1 MKKTLQITIGGLIFN
16 IEEDAYDKLSQY
28 LEAIKKYFSSYE
40 SCDEITQD
48 IEARIAEKFYEKNQN
63 GGAIEI
69 DDVDKIIKSMG
80 TVSDFEAIKE
90 DEDLSKE
97 TTEDTSFGKTE
108 QPKSEE
114 SQKTE
119 TGIPPTKF
127 YRDSKHK
134 ALAGVLAGL
143 AHRFEFDVVWARI
156 LFIVLGFG
164 LIDLG
169 IGFFI
174 FIAYFVCW
182 IAFPERND
190 LDEVKNVK
198 KFYRNP
204 ENKVLGGVATGLS
217 SYLGMDLVLVR
228 VLFVVSGFFFIGII
242 LYIIFW
248 IVAPNAV
255 TITQKME
262 LKGQAVTIEN
272 IESSIKTNS
281 LSESPRQESV
291 FAKLLLFPFRL
302 IGIILKALGK
312 ILGPIGTLVKMFIGL
327 ILMIIGA
334 SFGFAAIVTTGVFY
348 GLISS
353 KDWISGDHVIGML
366 SRDLPPLG
374 GFFGFLALFIPAI
387 AIVLIGIKL
396 LTGQLSGQRNFWL
409 TMLALWLMGVVG
421 ISAVGSKYA
430 LNFSK
435 LNGYTDETTLTLPN
449 GTLYLDALERDEDE
463 DDVFDTR
470 VVLEAS
476 ENASLT
482 LKTKYSS
489 HGRSKE
495 QALSLAKDIS
505 YLIAQRDSVIIFPEN
520 FTMKDKNVFRD
531 QKVEATLFIPKNK
544 KFKMSREF
552 ARRVYSQ
559 SWNLDAKF
567 GIDSDNIEKYTFLMD
582 ESGEIACAD
591 CPVLTEDEREAL
603 DRNGNNGSFG
613 GEDFN
618 DHGEFHKSV
627 TVESF
632 KNIDFGSNFIVT
644 IKHGDKTSVDIYS
657 NDQKELDNIEAKVKG
672 STLEIEYDD
681 PFRDHDSEVH
691 IYIVT
696 NTLENLDIS
705 GAAKAKILGFENLN
719 DLNVELSGASQVAMD
734 IISKTLDIN
743 ASGASQLITKGS
755 ATVMKANLSGAS
767 QLDAKGLKVEK
778 ADVEAHGASVA
789 KLSKIKDLRSD
800 TSGGSVIERD

>member
-16 IEEDAYDKLSQY
+16 IEEDAYNKLSQY

-40 SCDEITQD
+40 SCEEITQD

-63 GGAIEI
+63 GGAIEM

-97 TTEDTSFGKTE
+97 TVGSTSFAS
-108 QPKSEE
+108 SEE
-114 SQKTE
+114 TKSDDSQKTGM
-119 TGIPPTKF
+119 GIPPTKF
-127 YRDSKHK
+127 YRDGKHK

-164 LIDLG
+164 LIDIG

-190 LDEVKNVK
+190 LEENQKIK

-204 ENKVLGGVATGLS
+204 ENKVLGGVSTGLS

-262 LKGQAVTIEN
+262 LKGQPVTIEN

-281 LSESPRQESV
+281 LAESPRQESAI
-291 FAKLLLFPFRL
+291 AKLLLFPFRL

-312 ILGPIGTLVKMFIGL
+312 VLGPIGTLFKMFFGL
-327 ILMIIGA
+327 LLMIIGA
-334 SFGFAAIVTTGVFY
+334 SFGFAAIVTTGVFF

-396 LTGQLSGQRNFWL
+396 LTGQLNGQRNFWL

-435 LNGYTDETTLTLPN
+435 LNGYSDETTLTLPN

-463 DDVFDTR
+463 DDVFNTR
-470 VVLEAS
+470 VLLEAS
-476 ENASLT
+476 ENGNLT

-495 QALSLAKDIS
+495 QALGLAKDIS
-505 YLIAQRDSVIIFPEN
+505 YLVTQKDSVIIFPEN
-520 FTMKDKNVFRD
+520 FMMKDKNVFRD
-531 QKVEATLFIPKNK
+531 QKVEATLYIPKNK

-552 ARRVYSQ
+552 AWRVYSQ
-559 SWNLDAKF
+559 SWNLESKF
-567 GIDSDNIEKYTFLMD
+567 GIDRDNIEKYTFVVD
-582 ESGEIACAD
+582 EAGEITCTD
-591 CPVLTEDEREAL
+591 CPVLTDDEREAL
-603 DRNGNNGSFG
+603 DRNSNNGSFG

-618 DHGEFHKSV
+618 EHGEFHKSISV
-627 TVESF
+627 GSF
-632 KNIDFGSNFIVT
+632 KSVEFGSNFIVS

-672 STLEIEYDD
+672 TTLELEYDD

-696 NTLENLDIS
+696 NSLESLDIS
-705 GAAKAKILGFENLN
+705 GAAKVKILGFENLN
-719 DLNVELSGASQVAMD
+719 DFNIELSGASQVALE
-734 IISKTLDIN
+734 IITKVLDIN
-743 ASGASQLITKGS
+743 ASGASQLIVKGS
-755 ATVMKANLSGAS
+755 APAMRANLSGAS
-767 QLDAKGLKVEK
+767 QLDAKGLQVDK

-789 KLSKIKDLRSD
+789 KLGKIKDLRSD

>member
-16 IEEDAYDKLSQY
+16 IEEDAYNKLSQY

-40 SCDEITQD
+40 SCEEITHD

-63 GGAIEI
+63 GGAIEM

-90 DEDLSKE
+90 DEDLSKDTSESTSFE
-97 TTEDTSFGKTE
+97 TTEE
-108 QPKSEE
+108 PKAAE
-114 SQKTE
+114 SQNAGA
-119 TGIPPTKF
+119 GIPPTKF

-164 LIDLG
+164 LIDIG
-169 IGFFI
+169 VGFFI

-190 LDEVKNVK
+190 LEENQKIK

-248 IVAPNAV
+248 IVAPNAI

-281 LSESPRQESV
+281 LSESPRQESAI
-291 FAKLLLFPFRL
+291 AKLLLFPFRL
-302 IGIILKALGK
+302 IGIILKAFGK
-312 ILGPIGTLVKMFIGL
+312 ILGPIGTLVKIFIGL
-327 ILMIIGA
+327 LLIILGSA
-334 SFGFAAIVTTGVFY
+334 FGFAAIVTTGVFF

-353 KDWISGDHVIGML
+353 QEWISGDHIVGML

-396 LTGQLSGQRNFWL
+396 ITGQLNGQRNFWL
-409 TMLALWLMGVVG
+409 TMLALWLMGIVG

-435 LNGYTDETTLTLPN
+435 HSSFSEDTNLILPS

-470 VVLEAS
+470 LVLEAS
-476 ENASLT
+476 ENNNLT
-482 LKTKYSS
+482 LTRKYSS
-489 HGRSKE
+489 QGRTRE
-495 QALSLAKDIS
+495 QALALAKDIS
-505 YLIAQRDSVIIFPEN
+505 YQVSQKDSVIVFPEN
-520 FTMKDKNVFRD
+520 FDLKDKNVFRD
-531 QKVEATLFIPKNK
+531 QTLEATLYIPKNK

-552 ARRVYSQ
+552 AWRVYSQ
-559 SWNLDAKF
+559 SWNLESKF
-567 GIDSDNIEKYTFLMD
+567 GIDRDNIEKYTFVMD
-582 ESGEIACAD
+582 ESGNIACSD
-591 CPVLTEDEREAL
+591 CPVLTDEEKEAL
-603 DRNGNNGSFG
+603 NHHDRDDSFNGS
-613 GEDFN
+613 DFN

-627 TVESF
+627 DVGDF
-632 KNIDFGSNFIVT
+632 KNVDFGSNFIVT
-644 IKHGDKTSVDIYS
+644 IKQGSKSSVDIYT
-657 NDQKELDNIEAKVKG
+657 NKQEDLTDIEAKVKG
-672 STLEIEYDD
+672 NTLEIEYDD
-681 PFRDHDSEVH
+681 PFRDHNAEVH

-696 NTLENLDIS
+696 NSLEDLNIS

-719 DLNVELSGASQVAMD
+719 ELNINLSGASQAAFD
-734 IISKTLDIN
+734 IKAKSVDIN
-743 ASGASQLITKGS
+743 AGGASQLILKGI
-755 ATVMKANLSGAS
+755 TFDMKANLSGAS
-767 QLDAKGLKVEK
+767 QLDAKDIKIER
-778 ADVEAHGASVA
+778 ADVEAHGASIA
-789 KLSKIKDLRSD
+789 KLGKIKTLRTD
-800 TSGGSVIERD
+800 TSGGSTVERE